1 MPSPRASG
9 ARRQRSSTANFFN
22 VLRSFSPIALD
33 SRSQRINR
41 EITAPEVRLVAE
53 NGDQLGIRSV
63 SEALRLAEEAN
74 VDLVEIAPLA
84 NPPVCKLMD
93 YGKFRY
99 REQKKAHE
107 AKLKQKQIQVKEI
120 KFRPGTDEGDYKI
133 KLGKL
138 VQFLEEGDKA
148 KVTLRFRGREMAHK
162 EFGERL
168 LQRVQKDLDA
178 VGVVEQFPRLEG
190 RQMVMV
196 LAPKKKGLP
205 PPKAEKPRQEKPSG
219 SPKPAAAAKVGA
231 KPARA

>member
-1 MPSPRASG
+1 M
-9 ARRQRSSTANFFN
+9 RSAETDPGRCPGERDSTAVFFN
-22 VLRSFSPIALD
+22 VLRSFSLIALE
-33 SRSQRINR
+33 RSQRINR

-53 NGDQLGIRSV
+53 NGDQLGIKTV
-63 SEALRLAEEAN
+63 NEALRLAEEAN

-99 REQKKAHE
+99 REQKKEHE
-107 AKLKQKQIQVKEI
+107 AKRKQKQIQVKEI
-120 KFRPGTDEGDYKI
+120 KFRPATDEGDYKI

-138 VQFLEEGDKA
+138 IQFLEEGDKA

-168 LQRVQKDLDA
+168 LERVRKDLDA
-178 VGVVEQFPRLEG
+178 VGMVEQFPKLEG

-196 LAPKKKGLP
+196 LAPKKKALP
-205 PPKAEKPRQEKPSG
+205 QKEKPAASAASGAAKPKAEPKKVPS
-219 SPKPAAAAKVGA
+219 AKTA
-231 KPARA
+231 